1 MKQNIKRASVIT
13 LLAISLGAATTPSI
27 ASAATLNNQQ
37 DVTATNQ
44 QQFNKEL
51 EQKNNNVNIKNYSE
65 VQYDA
70 KNNQTTVTISDIE
83 LRQYLIA
90 QGANPNQLGNLG
102 LMRSYGVS
110 KIVWYGRISNGN
122 ANLYL
127 SKGALQAAKSVGF
140 IGTFYYG
147 LFRAYAGNYFGAVK
161 SFLSSVNWAI
171 KITNTQ
177 NGRVYMMR
185 GFWYAGSYAQ

>member
-127 SKGALQAAKSVGF
+127 SKGGITSSKISRIYRNILLWIIPSICRK
-140 IGTFYYG
+140 
-147 LFRAYAGNYFGAVK
+147 LFRSCKKLLKFCKLGN
-161 SFLSSVNWAI
+161 
-171 KITNTQ
+171 
-177 NGRVYMMR
+177 
-185 GFWYAGSYAQ
+185 

>member
-1 MKQNIKRASVIT
+1 MKQNIKRANVIT

-102 LMRSYGVS
+102 LMKSYGVS
-110 KIVWYGRISNGN
+110 KIV
-122 ANLYL
+122 
-127 SKGALQAAKSVGF
+127 
-140 IGTFYYG
+140 
-147 LFRAYAGNYFGAVK
+147 
-161 SFLSSVNWAI
+161 
-171 KITNTQ
+171 
-177 NGRVYMMR
+177 
-185 GFWYAGSYAQ
+185 